1 MTRMSSKSA
10 IEMALLSAGSLVGS
24 MGETSVVV
32 SSESCTNTF
41 SSNATAMLPHS
52 KGRKHLTSV
61 VLVGILQVSPLL
73 SFLYLESATF
83 QGYSIG
89 KPTLIYQ
96 INVLVRLHNFEKK
109 TLIDD
114 L

>member
-52 KGRKHLTSV
+52 KEKAPNFCSLGRDFTS
-61 VLVGILQVSPLL
+61 
-73 SFLYLESATF
+73 
-83 QGYSIG
+83 
-89 KPTLIYQ
+89 
-96 INVLVRLHNFEKK
+96 
-109 TLIDD
+109 
-114 L
+114 